1 MDEGN
6 YVKLDNIILVTW
18 VDKALKQSF
27 TNYNIKSR
35 FKVCI
40 IWPLNSK
47 AMAHRIG
54 PLNMI
59 NNKEVEED
67 YNLHD
72 GINEN

>member
-1 MDEGN
+1 
-6 YVKLDNIILVTW
+6 
-18 VDKALKQSF
+18 
-27 TNYNIKSR
+27 
-35 FKVCI
+35 
-40 IWPLNSK
+40 
-47 AMAHRIG
+47 MAHRIG